1 MADKISGPS
10 KKSLRGLDF
19 LNLFLADVQ
28 TGVGP
33 YLSAFLAGSE
43 HWNSA
48 NIGIAL
54 SASAI
59 ATVIAQTPAGALVD
73 RLNQKRMLLI
83 LGATFVA
90 IGCIGLALFP
100 TFPVVIGCQ
109 ILIGVATAIFPP
121 AIAAVTLGLVGR
133 RKLDQQTGRI
143 QAFNHAGNV
152 LAAVLSALV
161 SFIAQ
166 KGVFFVIGAMAIG
179 SGISARFIRYKEIDQ
194 EVARGGGDDDDAD
207 EKDESGEKDEKG
219 KQKGKPAGIL
229 KLLSDRRLLGFFC
242 AVVIFHFAN
251 AAMLPL
257 VGQLLAKGR
266 PSDSTLY
273 LSACIIV
280 AQLVMT
286 PTSAL
291 VGRLAEGGRKPIFL
305 FGFAVLPIRGV
316 LYTLWHNPYYLV
328 SVQILDGI
336 ASGIFSVLSVLVVAD
351 LTKGT
356 GRFNLTQ
363 GMLATAVGLGG
374 FLSNLMAGF
383 LVQKAGYN
391 VGFLTLAA
399 IAAVAF
405 AVLLFFVPESKT
417 DKAEKKQ
424 GSDKAAEPT

>member
-90 IGCIGLALFP
+90 IGCIGIALFP
-100 TFPVVIGCQ
+100 TFPVVMGCQ

-194 EVARGGGDDDDAD
+194 EVARGGGDDDGN
-207 EKDESGEKDEKG
+207 EKDKSGEKDEKG
-219 KQKGKPAGIL
+219 KQPAKPAGIL
-229 KLLSDRRLLGFFC
+229 KLLSDRNILMFC
-242 AVVIFHFAN
+242 LAVVIFHFAN

-257 VGQLLAKGR
+257 VGQLLAKGK

-280 AQLVMT
+280 AQLVMA
-286 PTSAL
+286 PTSVL

-305 FGFAVLPIRGV
+305 LGFAVLPIRGV

-328 SVQILDGI
+328 SIQILDGV
-336 ASGIFSVLSVLVVAD
+336 ASGIFSVLSVLVIAD
-351 LTKGT
+351 FTKGT

-363 GMLATAVGLGG
+363 GLLATAVGLGG
-374 FLSNLMAGF
+374 FFSNLLAGF

-417 DKAEKKQ
+417 DTQKKP
-424 GSDKAAEPT
+424 GRDKAAEPT